1 MQEEIEQKSFNL
13 MISTTKLSART
24 VLNAVKAAIRLYQ
37 SKASQGKQSVRTL
50 LRQNRGV
57 SSVEISKTGIK
68 GFERYIDSA
77 LLTPCAEYQRVLRTR
92 KVAEISATFSEYV
105 ANEPKVSYRD
115 GRYHVFD
122 GQNTIEARVACNGG
136 RDLPILCKVFHG
148 LSKKDEALLFAVQ
161 TGISTDLTAGER
173 LRADIV
179 AEDEDACAFVAATE
193 ATGATFALD
202 GIRAEWKIYCIR
214 SAYYIYKNYGSDIY
228 QEALK
233 IIVEAWWGDSD
244 SFLSGILHGVTR
256 FVAMYRDEYSRERL
270 IMRLGSVHPKTIT
283 KNARKD
289 TGNIADRHMKQI
301 LEIYNGSSRSLSL
314 PVKR

>member
-1 MQEEIEQKSFNL
+1 MRMSNTNNFSASFNVATPYQ
-13 MISTTKLSART
+13 MVVIHSSKLIYPRE
-24 VLNAVKAAIRLYQ
+24 LYQ
-37 SKASQGKQSVRTL
+37 
-50 LRQNRGV
+50 RGIQRKR
-57 SSVEISKTGIK
+57 VELIARD
-68 GFERYIDSA
+68 FN
-77 LLTPCAEYQRVLRTR
+77 EYT
-92 KVAEISATFSEYV
+92 
-105 ANEPKVSYRD
+105 ANEPKISFRN
-115 GRYHVFD
+115 GRYYVTD
-122 GQNTIEARVACNGG
+122 GQHTIEARILRNGG
-136 RDLPILCKVFHG
+136 KDLPILCKVFHG

-270 IMRLGSVHPKTIT
+270 IARLSTVHPKTIT
-283 KNARKD
+283 KKARKD
-289 TGNIADRHMKQI
+289 TGNTADRHMKQI

>member
-1 MQEEIEQKSFNL
+1 MRSL
-13 MISTTKLSART
+13 HPAD
-24 VLNAVKAAIRLYQ
+24 AVH
-37 SKASQGKQSVRTL
+37 
-50 LRQNRGV
+50 
-57 SSVEISKTGIK
+57 K
-68 GFERYIDSA
+68 GFG
-77 LLTPCAEYQRVLRTR
+77 T
-92 KVAEISATFSEYV
+92 
-105 ANEPKVSYRD
+105 
-115 GRYHVFD
+115 
-122 GQNTIEARVACNGG
+122 
-136 RDLPILCKVFHG
+136 
-148 LSKKDEALLFAVQ
+148 
-161 TGISTDLTAGER
+161 ISTDLTAGER

>member
-1 MQEEIEQKSFNL
+1 MMNSNL
-13 MISTTKLSART
+13 NLAKLPEC
-24 VLNAVKAAIRLYQ
+24 VC
-37 SKASQGKQSVRTL
+37 
-50 LRQNRGV
+50 
-57 SSVEISKTGIK
+57 EM
-68 GFERYIDSA
+68 RYIDSA

-92 KVAEISATFSEYV
+92 KVEEISATFSEYV
-105 ANEPKVSYRD
+105 ANEPRVSYRD

-270 IMRLGSVHPKTIT
+270 IMRLGSVHPKDHHQKCT
-283 KNARKD
+283 KGHRQYRRPPHEAD
-289 TGNIADRHMKQI
+289 SGNLQRLQPFFEPSCQALIFSAFIGI
-301 LEIYNGSSRSLSL
+301 LLSL
-314 PVKR
+314 HKPLQGCGGLCYIL

>member
-1 MQEEIEQKSFNL
+1 M
-13 MISTTKLSART
+13 MISNLNLAKLPEC
-24 VLNAVKAAIRLYQ
+24 VC
-37 SKASQGKQSVRTL
+37 
-50 LRQNRGV
+50 
-57 SSVEISKTGIK
+57 EM
-68 GFERYIDSA
+68 RYIDSA

-92 KVAEISATFSEYV
+92 KVEEISATFSEYV
-105 ANEPKVSYRD
+105 ANEPRVSYRD

-122 GQNTIEARVACNGG
+122 GQNTIEARIACNGG
-136 RDLPILCKVFHG
+136 YDLPILCKVFHG

-270 IMRLGSVHPKTIT
+270 IARLSSVHPKTIT

-289 TGNIADRHMKQI
+289 TGNTADRHMKQI

>member
-1 MQEEIEQKSFNL
+1 M
-13 MISTTKLSART
+13 MISNLNLAKLPEC
-24 VLNAVKAAIRLYQ
+24 VC
-37 SKASQGKQSVRTL
+37 
-50 LRQNRGV
+50 
-57 SSVEISKTGIK
+57 EM
-68 GFERYIDSA
+68 RYIDSA
-77 LLTPCAEYQRVLRTR
+77 LLTPCAEYQRILRTR
-92 KVAEISATFSEYV
+92 KVEEISATFSEYV
-105 ANEPKVSYRD
+105 ANEPRVSYRD

-122 GQNTIEARVACNGG
+122 GQNTIEARIACNGG
-136 RDLPILCKVFHG
+136 HDLPILCKVFHG

-256 FVAMYRDEYSRERL
+256 FVAMSRERL
-270 IMRLGSVHPKTIT
+270 IARLSTVHPKTIT

-289 TGNIADRHMKQI
+289 TGNTADRHMKQI

>member
-1 MQEEIEQKSFNL
+1 M
-13 MISTTKLSART
+13 MISN
-24 VLNAVKAAIRLYQ
+24 LNLANLPECVC
-37 SKASQGKQSVRTL
+37 
-50 LRQNRGV
+50 
-57 SSVEISKTGIK
+57 EM
-68 GFERYIDSA
+68 RYIDSA

-92 KVAEISATFSEYV
+92 KVAELSATFSEYV